1 MAVPVL
7 ILGQSGTGKSYSMK
21 NFNEDEICLISVQK
35 SLLPF
40 RKQFRQTVVT
50 DKYNEI
56 IKLMQTTNK
65 KVIVIDDT
73 QYLMC
78 NEFMRRATEKGY
90 DKFTEIAQNFWS
102 LVVQEVNKLPSDT
115 IVYLLCHT
123 ATDENGVEKMKT
135 IGKLVDEKI
144 TPEGLFT
151 IVLKTAVSD
160 GNYAFVTQNNGKD
173 TVKSPEGMFSTYA
186 INNDLKYVDEKI
198 RNYYGLGELYL
209 SDEEMAEID
218 AINER
223 NDIEAPKS
231 REERKRR
238 SRGAD
243 EGRQRKAVTSEVT
256 YLWHDSSDEVIKMP
270 VGTPVEEIERMV
282 NNDCCDIVD
291 EAFYN
296 EKMSQRN
303 KTEQPQTERK
313 QRKSREEVQA
323 ENDAKR
329 EAHSEAVQ
337 EAIDEAAGDREELPF
352 DEAEK
357 AMASVDAP
365 ETEALPRR
373 RRRRTE

>member
-1 MAVPVL
+1 MAIPVL
-7 ILGQSGTGKSYSMK
+7 VLGQSGTGKSYSMK
-21 NFNEDEICLISVQK
+21 NFDESELCLISVQK
-35 SLLPF
+35 PLLPF
-40 RKQFRQTVVT
+40 RKKFEETVVT
-50 DKYNEI
+50 DKYAEI
-56 IKLMQTTNK
+56 IKAMQSTKK

-102 LVVQEVNKLPSDT
+102 LVVQEVNKLPADT

-198 RNYYGLGELYL
+198 RNYYELGELFL
-209 SDEEMAEID
+209 SDDEIAEID
-218 AINER
+218 EINK
-223 NDIEAPKS
+223 NLDIEPPKP

-238 SRGAD
+238 TRD
-243 EGRQRKAVTSEVT
+243 TEEV
-256 YLWHDSSDEVIKMP
+256 
-270 VGTPVEEIERMV
+270 VE
-282 NNDCCDIVD
+282 
-291 EAFYN
+291 
-296 EKMSQRN
+296 
-303 KTEQPQTERK
+303 PERK

-323 ENDAKR
+323 ENM
-329 EAHSEAVQ
+329 HNAVT
-337 EAIDEAAGDREELPF
+337 ANADDEREEIPF
-352 DEAEK
+352 EEAK
-357 AMASVDAP
+357 AP
-365 ETEALPRR
+365 EQEDVPRR

>member
-40 RKQFRQTVVT
+40 RKKFTETVVT
-50 DKYNEI
+50 DKYSEI
-56 IKLMQTTNK
+56 INAMKATKK

-78 NEFMRRATEKGY
+78 NEFMRRATERGY

-102 LVVQEVNKLPSDT
+102 LVVQEVNNLPSDV

-160 GNYAFVTQNNGKD
+160 GQYAFVTQNNGKD
-173 TVKSPEGMFSTYA
+173 TVKSPEGMFTTYA

-198 RNYYGLGELYL
+198 RNYYELGESFL
-209 SDEEMAEID
+209 SDEEIKEIDKMAE
-218 AINER
+218 NVE
-223 NDIEAPKS
+223 IEPPKPN
-231 REERKRR
+231 EERKRR
-238 SRGAD
+238 SRNA
-243 EGRQRKAVTSEVT
+243 EPAE
-256 YLWHDSSDEVIKMP
+256 
-270 VGTPVEEIERMV
+270 
-282 NNDCCDIVD
+282 
-291 EAFYN
+291 
-296 EKMSQRN
+296 
-303 KTEQPQTERK
+303 EQPQTERK
-313 QRKSREEVQA
+313 QRKTREEVQA
-323 ENDAKR
+323 DNSSKIANSGIE
-329 EAHSEAVQ
+329 
-337 EAIDEAAGDREELPF
+337 
-352 DEAEK
+352 EAEGADEVEFDK
-357 AMASVDAP
+357 VKEP
-365 ETEALPRR
+365 ELETPPRR

>member
-1 MAVPVL
+1 MAVAVL

-21 NFNEDEICLISVQK
+21 NFKEDELCLISVQK
-35 SLLPF
+35 ALLPF
-40 RKQFRQTVVT
+40 RKKFTETVVT
-50 DKYNEI
+50 DKYGEI
-56 IKLMQTTNK
+56 IKAMQSTKK

-102 LVVQEVNKLPSDT
+102 LVVQEVNKLPTDT

-173 TVKSPEGMFSTYA
+173 TVKSPEGMFTTYA

-198 RNYYGLGELYL
+198 RNYYSLGEFL

-218 AINER
+218 E
-223 NDIEAPKS
+223 EAKNVEFEPPKS

-238 SRGAD
+238 SRN
-243 EGRQRKAVTSEVT
+243 T
-256 YLWHDSSDEVIKMP
+256 
-270 VGTPVEEIERMV
+270 EE
-282 NNDCCDIVD
+282 
-291 EAFYN
+291 
-296 EKMSQRN
+296 
-303 KTEQPQTERK
+303 TEQPQTERK
-313 QRKSREEVQA
+313 QRKSREEVMA

-329 EAHSEAVQ
+329 EAHSAATQ
-337 EAIDEAAGDREELPF
+337 EAINEAAGDRDELPF

-365 ETEALPRR
+365 ELEQPPRR